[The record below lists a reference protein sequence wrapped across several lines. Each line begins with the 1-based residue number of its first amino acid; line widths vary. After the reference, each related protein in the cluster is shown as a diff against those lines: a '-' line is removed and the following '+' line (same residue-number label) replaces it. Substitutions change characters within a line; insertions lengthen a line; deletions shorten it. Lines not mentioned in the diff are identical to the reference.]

1 MADFAVVNLQDLP
14 DSVGERAPGVEGRF
28 GRSALGSRDLGISL
42 WRYGP
47 DYRSET
53 GHRHGEQEEAYV
65 VVGGS
70 GRILLDGEVRELVQ
84 WDAVRV
90 APQVVRAFHAGPDG
104 LELLAV
110 GGPKPEAGD
119 GSLAAVE
126 WPEGE

>member
-1 MADFAVVNLQDLP
+1 VADFAVVNLQDLP

-28 GRSALGSRDLGISL
+28 ARSALGSRDLGVSL

-84 WDAVRV
+84 WDVVRV

-104 LELLAV
+104 LELVAV
-110 GGPKPEAGD
+110 GGPKPEEGD
-119 GSLAAVE
+119 GSLAAAE

>member
-1 MADFAVVNLQDLP
+1 VADFAVVNLQDLP